1 MRAFERRWEVAA
13 RCEDQVLG
21 LIPQPVPGA
30 GNLLVPGVKAA
41 IGEDPPFDDPES
53 AVDVRDSRP
62 QREQRVFRQAVGNW
76 QRADLVRVHRR
87 VMVLSGTIGQAGDPK
102 HGSNLPVGSFGSFA
116 QLVLDKRTFL
126 LLVEMA
132 TREIELARVLA
143 LLGVAETQADE
154 LRPMLDAQFHANL
167 HAMMTIENL
176 VSASYD
182 ISNTY
187 WQLYMQTL

>member
-1 MRAFERRWEVAA
+1 MCGTVVHNASSASSSSSRELATRR
-13 RCEDQVLG
+13 
-21 LIPQPVPGA
+21 
-30 GNLLVPGVKAA
+30 
-41 IGEDPPFDDPES
+41 
-53 AVDVRDSRP
+53 SRP
-62 QREQRVFRQAVGNW
+62 GPSSGNGSQRNDRTSRRPQARQ
-76 QRADLVRVHRR
+76 Q
-87 VMVLSGTIGQAGDPK
+87 SAGWI
-102 HGSNLPVGSFGSFA
+102 FGSFA